1 MAIDTTQAIPA
12 TSITPTEQYQ
22 IPNYTPT
29 PVDPM
34 LVPSLTSQIAGEYDS
49 TNKQLEQLQSE
60 QKALN
65 DSQNSLE
72 NTLLG
77 KTADTQTALD
87 TTGYNT
93 ELANLS
99 KYNQDLA
106 NLNAQAASLNREA
119 QAIPIQLQNESA
131 GRGVTEAGIAP
142 LQSARLRENALKAL
156 SIAQQADIASAAA
169 TGSSL
174 RLQAA
179 KDKAQQIIDLKYK
192 PLEDQ

>member
-119 QAIPIQLQNESA
+119 QAILISH
-131 GRGVTEAGIAP
+131 R
-142 LQSARLRENALKAL
+142 
-156 SIAQQADIASAAA
+156 
-169 TGSSL
+169 
-174 RLQAA
+174 
-179 KDKAQQIIDLKYK
+179 
-192 PLEDQ
+192 